1 MSTTTQ
7 KIAVF
12 PGSFDPVT
20 KGHEAIVKRALPLF
34 DKVII
39 AIGNN
44 TEKNK
49 YFTLEQRKLYL
60 EKTFAH
66 LPKTEIAVF
75 EGLTVNFCQR
85 VGANFI
91 LRGLRSV
98 SDFEFEKNIA
108 QINRSLKEEI
118 ETVFLLTD
126 PEYIAFT
133 STIVRDIHKYG
144 GNVKLLVPEAIGDYF

>member
-1 MSTTTQ
+1 MSSTSQ

-20 KGHEAIVKRALPLF
+20 RGHEAIVKHALPLF

-44 TEKNK
+44 SEKNK
-49 YFTLEQRKLYL
+49 YFSLEQRKLYL
-60 EKTFAH
+60 EKTFSAW
-66 LPKTEIAVF
+66 PKTEIAVF
-75 EGLTVNFCQR
+75 EGLTVNFCAQ

-108 QINRSLKEEI
+108 QINRTMKTEL
-118 ETVFLLTD
+118 ETIFLLTD
-126 PEYIAFT
+126 PEYVACS
-133 STIVRDIHKYG
+133 STIVREIHRYG
-144 GNVKLLVPEAIGDYF
+144 GNVKFMLPEAISEFF

>member
-1 MSTTTQ
+1 MSNNASR
-7 KIAVF
+7 IAVF

-34 DKVII
+34 DKIII

-49 YFTLEQRKLYL
+49 YFTLDQRKLYL
-60 EKTFAH
+60 QKTFAGW
-66 LPKTEIAVF
+66 PKTEVAVF
-75 EGLTVNFCQR
+75 EGLTVNFCES

-108 QINRSLKEEI
+108 QINRSLKHEI

-144 GNVKLLVPEAIGDYF
+144 GNVKLLVPDAIADYF

>member
-1 MSTTTQ
+1 MSTIQQ

-49 YFTLEQRKLYL
+49 YFTLEQRRLYL
-60 EKTFAH
+60 QKTFAH
-66 LPKTEIAVF
+66 LPNTEIAVF
-75 EGLTVNFCQR
+75 EGLTVNFCKS
-85 VGANFI
+85 VGAN
-91 LRGLRSV
+91 
-98 SDFEFEKNIA
+98 
-108 QINRSLKEEI
+108 
-118 ETVFLLTD
+118 
-126 PEYIAFT
+126 YI
-133 STIVRDIHKYG
+133 
-144 GNVKLLVPEAIGDYF
+144 

>member
-1 MSTTTQ
+1 MSNNASR
-7 KIAVF
+7 IAVF

-34 DKVII
+34 DKIII

-44 TEKNK
+44 TEKSK
-49 YFTLEQRKLYL
+49 YFTLDQRKLYL
-60 EKTFAH
+60 QKTFAEW
-66 LPKTEIAVF
+66 PKTEVTVF
-75 EGLTVNFCQR
+75 EGLTVNFCES

-108 QINRSLKEEI
+108 QINRSLKHEI

-144 GNVKLLVPEAIGDYF
+144 GNVKLLVPDAIADYF

>member
-1 MSTTTQ
+1 MGNQTQ

-34 DKVII
+34 DKIII

-44 TEKNK
+44 SEKNK
-49 YFTLEQRKLYL
+49 YFTFEQRKLYL

-66 LPKTEIAVF
+66 LPNTEIAVF
-75 EGLTVNFCQR
+75 EGLTVNFCKS
-85 VGANFI
+85 VGANYI

-108 QINRSLKEEI
+108 QINRSLKVEI
-118 ETVFLLTD
+118 ETVLLLTD

-144 GNVKLLVPEAIGDYF
+144 GNVKLLVPNAIEEFF